1 MEKENCLNQVVYPL
15 SKKSEI
21 VQWVILSVFI
31 FLVPM
36 IIPQLIGAIFGKASW
51 IATNS
56 QYVVGTIVNTV
67 LIVAGI
73 NVKGWKQVVGLI
85 TLPSISAIGSGLI
98 FKSASIYS
106 VYMVPAIW
114 IGNFLFVYIYRK
126 LSVQKKI
133 NYILTSI
140 VAILLKAAIIYLCFR
155 ALTLVTVIPN
165 AGKVFTALNVS
176 MGMNQII
183 TATLAAVIGFGISRV
198 YINKKKG
205 SEMVKKG

>member
-1 MEKENCLNQVVYPL
+1 MEKENCFNQVVYPL
-15 SKKSEI
+15 TKKGEI
-21 VQWVILSVFI
+21 VQWGILSIFI

-36 IIPQLIGAIFGKASW
+36 IIPQLIGVIFGKASW

-73 NVKGWKQVVGLI
+73 NVKGWKQIAGLI

-98 FKSASIYS
+98 FKSASIYT
-106 VYMVPAIW
+106 VYMIPAIW
-114 IGNFLFVYIYRK
+114 LGNFALVYLYRK
-126 LSVQKKI
+126 LSVQKKV

-140 VAILLKAAIIYLCFR
+140 AAILLKVAIIYLCFR
-155 ALTLVTVIPN
+155 LFTLVTVIPGT
-165 AGKVFTALNVS
+165 GKIFTALNLS

-183 TATLAAVIGFGISRV
+183 TASIAAVIGFGINLGFCKRQKAEV
-198 YINKKKG
+198 
-205 SEMVKKG
+205 